1 LTISWDFGADKRYW
15 YGGSTT
21 NGVVVGS
28 GGPTA
33 LNGMPCGP
41 ISMTCAAGM
50 PMYTEGKTTGAS
62 ARADIQLNPQ
72 DLLRVGGELQQYSI
86 NDWWTPSGGGMWP
99 WHLLEHCRW
108 PA

>member
-1 LTISWDFGADKRYW
+1 MRS
-15 YGGSTT
+15 
-21 NGVVVGS
+21 
-28 GGPTA
+28 
-33 LNGMPCGP
+33 P

-72 DLLRVGGELQQYSI
+72 DLLRVGGELAALPYQRLVDPLGRWYVA
-86 NDWWTPSGGGMWP
+86 